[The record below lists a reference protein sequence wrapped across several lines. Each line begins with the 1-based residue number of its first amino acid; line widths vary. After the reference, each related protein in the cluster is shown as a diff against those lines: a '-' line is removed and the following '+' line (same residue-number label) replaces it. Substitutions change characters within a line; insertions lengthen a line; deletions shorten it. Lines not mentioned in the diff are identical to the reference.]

1 MKKSLNEEKS
11 KIFSIMEKLD
21 KTFKSK
27 LNEQTVDV
35 SELQS
40 SGSKI
45 GPSSENPE
53 RKIGSKEQ
61 ISNVEHA
68 IRQLSYSITD
78 PEQLRSIID
87 KIIYDLSPATEE
99 EHFDSPEL
107 HYRDTGGT
115 EGG

>member
-1 MKKSLNEEKS
+1 MKKALNEEKL
-11 KIFSIMEKLD
+11 KIFSMMEKID

-27 LNEQTVDV
+27 LKEQTEDM

-40 SGSKI
+40 RGTLI
-45 GPSSENPE
+45 GPSSGDPE
-53 RKIGSKEQ
+53 RKIEDKEQ

-78 PEQLRSIID
+78 TEQLRSIVN
-87 KIIYDLSPATEE
+87 KIVDELSSATEE
-99 EHFDSPEL
+99 ESFDSPEL
-107 HYRDTGGT
+107 QYRDTGGT

>member
-1 MKKSLNEEKS
+1 MKKALIEEKL
-11 KIFSIMEKLD
+11 KIFSMMERLD

-27 LNEQTVDV
+27 LNEQTEDM

-40 SGSKI
+40 RGSII

-53 RKIGSKEQ
+53 RKIGNKEQ

-99 EHFDSPEL
+99 EGFDPPEL

-115 EGG
+115 EEG